1 MGYIFIGVKC
11 KVEIIKENNVKLLII
26 VGLVVE
32 LWVKQFKLL
41 IKYLL
46 YIFLYRIINNDV
58 VYKSFVDIR
67 ERFLKYILMVF
78 FFNFEFGVSCI

>member
-32 LWVKQFKLL
+32 LWVK
-41 IKYLL
+41 
-46 YIFLYRIINNDV
+46 
-58 VYKSFVDIR
+58 
-67 ERFLKYILMVF
+67 
-78 FFNFEFGVSCI
+78 